1 MAPARIRT
9 KKNAGLL
16 FMTCDQT
23 QKVSLLIDGELTAA
37 EYSAVEQHLLQ
48 CTDCQQA
55 REEFLNLRSEL
66 VAYHPAL
73 APSAADAALARI
85 LSKQDSPVARARTA
99 ATVTRRNPLSVLFGF
114 HGFSPR
120 LASVIALLAIAFAI
134 GGIVLLRSRSQGEV
148 ANNTSTPSGNRQEVT
163 STKDIEASK
172 ENPPVSDA
180 IAQRRSNGSKT
191 GQPTRNKQLNNRGL
205 KPERDRNAPSQPPR
219 PQVGVPPTY
228 AAVDENL
235 IAPRGVPGHGA
246 GSEMLM
252 ARHLEQSELLLRSFR
267 NIRATDGGSAP
278 GIGYERRRAR
288 QLLYQNIRLR
298 READDAGDV
307 EVGSLLGALE
317 PILLDIANL
326 RDKPHKEEMQA
337 IRERVERK
345 NLVPLLQ
352 VNSTTIARAY
362 D

>member
-1 MAPARIRT
+1 
-9 KKNAGLL
+9 
-16 FMTCDQT
+16 MTCDQT
-23 QKVSLLIDGELTAA
+23 QKVSLLIDGELSAT
-37 EYSAVEQHLLQ
+37 EQSAVESHLLECAECYQ
-48 CTDCQQA
+48 T
-55 REEFLNLRSEL
+55 REEFLNLRSEI
-66 VAYHPAL
+66 VAYQPAL

-99 ATVTRRNPLSVLFGF
+99 ATATRRNPFSVLFGF
-114 HGFSPR
+114 EGFSPR
-120 LASVIALLAIAFAI
+120 LASVVALLAIAFAI
-134 GGIVLLRSRSQGEV
+134 GGIVLLRSRQPSDV
-148 ANNTSTPSGNRQEVT
+148 ANTVSTPPTPRQEAGT
-163 STKDIEASK
+163 TTAGNEPSK
-172 ENPPVSDA
+172 ENAPGSDA
-180 IAQRRSNGSKT
+180 VAQRRSSGSKT

-205 KPERDRNAPSQPPR
+205 KPERDRTAPSQPPR

-235 IAPRGVPGHGA
+235 VAPSGVRGHAV

-267 NIRATDGGSAP
+267 NMRAVDGGSAP

-307 EVGSLLGALE
+307 EVGPLLSALE

-326 RDKPHKEEMQA
+326 RDKPRTGEVQA

-352 VNSTTIARAY
+352 VNSTTVARAY